1 VIFFTI
7 TAAAL
12 NFVFLHCG
20 LRRRQRGSDKER
32 RINASGFTLQI
43 TNSRHAAFGKFP
55 KPATNLTKERKG
67 LMDLTKQYD
76 DAERRFLKNQA
87 LELMNNNQPCELHT
101 RTQGSLYR
109 GRVLQADDGGIV
121 FQHEDGRRIV
131 VPISL
136 VEKFVGIP
144 ISWSQKTGDLA
155 RSAAAGSGNT
165 F

>member
-1 VIFFTI
+1 
-7 TAAAL
+7 
-12 NFVFLHCG
+12 
-20 LRRRQRGSDKER
+20 
-32 RINASGFTLQI
+32 
-43 TNSRHAAFGKFP
+43 
-55 KPATNLTKERKG
+55 
-67 LMDLTKQYD
+67 MDLTKQYD

-87 LELMNNNQPCELHT
+87 LELMNSNQPCELHT

-144 ISWSQKTGDLA
+144 ISWSQKTGELA
-155 RSAAAGSGNT
+155 RSAAAGSGT
-165 F
+165 AF

>member
-1 VIFFTI
+1 
-7 TAAAL
+7 
-12 NFVFLHCG
+12 
-20 LRRRQRGSDKER
+20 
-32 RINASGFTLQI
+32 
-43 TNSRHAAFGKFP
+43 
-55 KPATNLTKERKG
+55 
-67 LMDLTKQYD
+67 MDLTKQYD

-87 LELMNNNQPCELHT
+87 QELMNNNQPCELHT

-144 ISWSQKTGDLA
+144 ISWGQKTGDFMA
-155 RSAAAGSGNT
+155 RSAAAGSGST
-165 F
+165 Y

>member
-1 VIFFTI
+1 
-7 TAAAL
+7 
-12 NFVFLHCG
+12 
-20 LRRRQRGSDKER
+20 
-32 RINASGFTLQI
+32 
-43 TNSRHAAFGKFP
+43 
-55 KPATNLTKERKG
+55 
-67 LMDLTKQYD
+67 MDLTKQYD

-87 LELMNNNQPCELHT
+87 QELRNNNQPCELHT

-144 ISWSQKTGDLA
+144 ISWSQKTGDLMA
-155 RSAAAGSGNT
+155 RSAAAGGVSAY
-165 F
+165 